1 MQIRH
6 LSALALAIVLGSGA
20 ATSSAQPA
28 GGNNELLNTLYTQ
41 LEALQQEV
49 QTLRGVVEEQGY
61 QLKRLQT
68 EQRDRYLDIDR
79 RLSAMAPATP
89 LTAGAVTPP
98 PAGAGVAPAPSAAQP
113 RPDLNETS
121 AAASSAG
128 TVVTLPPVPE
138 PAAVTSSTG
147 KAGPAG
153 NNPQDE
159 QELYRTALNLLLQES
174 KYDESIALFQSYI
187 DSYPQ
192 GRWLTN
198 ALYWQGEAYLLVSG
212 FTQARDVFMRLLTDY
227 PQDAKAAGAMLK
239 LGDAYKKMGETTKA
253 ADTWREIKV
262 RYPESANEIRLS
274 EEYLRA
280 L

>member
-1 MQIRH
+1 MQLRQ
-6 LSALALAIVLGSGA
+6 LSALAVLVVLGF
-20 ATSSAQPA
+20 SSAIANAQA
-28 GGNNELLNTLYTQ
+28 GGGNELVVSLYTQ

-79 RLSAMAPATP
+79 RLSAMSPAAPLA
-89 LTAGAVTPP
+89 AGQTPP
-98 PAGAGVAPAPSAAQP
+98 VAGGTAATAPVLP
-113 RPDLNETS
+113 RPDLNASS
-121 AAASSAG
+121 AAANAAT
-128 TVVTLPPVPE
+128 TVATVPPLPDPVPTT
-138 PAAVTSSTG
+138 PNTARGSAT
-147 KAGPAG
+147 AGAG
-153 NNPQDE
+153 NPQDE

-174 KYDESIALFQSYI
+174 KYDESIALFQSYV

-212 FTQARDVFMRLLTDY
+212 FTQARDVFTRLLTDY

-239 LGDAYKKMGETTKA
+239 LGDAYKKMGETDKA
-253 ADTWREIKV
+253 AETWREIKV

>member
-1 MQIRH
+1 MQLRQ
-6 LSALALAIVLGSGA
+6 LSAMAVLVVLGFSSAIVN
-20 ATSSAQPA
+20 AQPQA
-28 GGNNELLNTLYTQ
+28 GGNNDLVVSLYNQ

-79 RLSAMAPATP
+79 RLSAMAPAAP
-89 LTAGAVTPP
+89 LAAGQL
-98 PAGAGVAPAPSAAQP
+98 PAPNGVGATAPTLP
-113 RPDLNETS
+113 RPDLNESS
-121 AAASSAG
+121 AAANSAT
-128 TVVTLPPVPE
+128 TVATVPPLPE
-138 PAAVTSSTG
+138 PTITTPSQGRNNAATSTG
-147 KAGPAG
+147 
-153 NNPQDE
+153 NPQDE
-159 QELYRTALNLLLQES
+159 QEIYRTALNLLLQES

-187 DSYPQ
+187 DSYPE

-212 FTQARDVFMRLLTDY
+212 FTQARDVFTRLLSEY

-239 LGDAYKKMGETTKA
+239 LGDAYKKMGETDKA
-253 ADTWREIKV
+253 AETWREIKV